1 MAPRPIWKGYLR
13 LSLVSCPIC
22 LYPATSQSERI
33 SFHLLNPKTHN
44 RVNMRLHDAESDQQ
58 LERGELVRGYELSK
72 GQYVIVTEKEL
83 DAIEIDSSKTV
94 DLMRFVDP
102 NEVDVVYLDTPY
114 YVAPDGKI
122 GDETFRVIREAMDR
136 SGKAGIGRVV
146 LTNREHPLMLRPHGK
161 GLVMITLRPA
171 DEVRADKEYFKEIS
185 ESKLDEEMVNLAVHI
200 IEQKSGHF
208 DPKELAGDR
217 YQEAL
222 RHLVDQKV
230 KGEKPVIPKA
240 AKPAKVINLMDALR
254 RSLEAE
260 SVAARKPA
268 APGNRRRTT
277 LPGGTPPGGPG
288 LSAPRGRTSPLGRR
302 RV

>member
-1 MAPRPIWKGYLR
+1 MTPRPIWKGYLR
-13 LSLVSCPIC
+13 LSLVSCPIR

-33 SFHLLNPKTHN
+33 SFHLLNPKTDN
-44 RVNMRLHDAESDQQ
+44 RVSMRPHDAESDQQ
-58 LERGELVRGYELSK
+58 LERSELVRGYELSR
-72 GQYVIVTEKEL
+72 GPYVMGSE
-83 DAIEIDSSKTV
+83 SSKTV
-94 DLMRFVDP
+94 DLKSFFDP
-102 NEVDVVYLDTPY
+102 NEVDLVYLDNPY
-114 YVAPDGKI
+114 YVAPDGKLS
-122 GDETFRVIREAMDR
+122 DETFRVIREAMER

-171 DEVRADKEYFKEIS
+171 DEVRADTEYFKEIS

-222 RHLVDQKV
+222 RHLVEQKV
-230 KGEKPVIPKA
+230 RGEKPVIPKA

-260 SVAARKPA
+260 GGQARKPA
-268 APGNRRRTT
+268 TPSNRRATT
-277 LPGGTPPGGPG
+277 RHP
-288 LSAPRGRTSPLGRR
+288 AAGRR
-302 RV
+302 RAAAG

>member
-1 MAPRPIWKGYLR
+1 MPPRPIWKGYLR
-13 LSLVSCPIC
+13 LSLVSCPIR

-44 RVNMRLHDAESDQQ
+44 RVTMQPHDAESDQQ
-58 LERGELVRGYELSK
+58 LERSELVRGYELSK
-72 GQYVIVTEKEL
+72 GQYVVVTEEEL
-83 DAIEIDSSKTV
+83 DAIEIESSKTV
-94 DLMRFVDP
+94 DLTLFVDA
-102 NEVDVVYLDTPY
+102 NEVDLVYLDNPY
-114 YVAPDGKI
+114 YVAPDSKI
-122 GDETFRVIREAMDR
+122 ADETFRVIREAMNR
-136 SGKAGIGRVV
+136 SGKAGVGRVV
-146 LTNREHPLMLRPHGK
+146 LTNREHPIMLRPHGK

-171 DEVRADKEYFKEIS
+171 EEVRADTEYFKEIS

-222 RHLVDQKV
+222 RHLVEQKV

-260 SVAARKPA
+260 GSAAGKPSAPSKRRATTRHPA
-268 APGNRRRTT
+268 A
-277 LPGGTPPGGPG
+277 
-288 LSAPRGRTSPLGRR
+288 GRR
-302 RV
+302 RAVLG